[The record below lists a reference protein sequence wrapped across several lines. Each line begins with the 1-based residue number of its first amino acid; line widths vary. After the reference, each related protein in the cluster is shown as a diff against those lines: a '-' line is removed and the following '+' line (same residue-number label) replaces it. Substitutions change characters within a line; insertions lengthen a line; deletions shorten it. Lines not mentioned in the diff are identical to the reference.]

1 MHMIS
6 YSTNWMGPIS
16 MDWFRDRG
24 LTREV
29 DTEVTHEYLAIQL
42 GVNVGDVVPMEDVT
56 EYWSGGRVDIYGLDE
71 VEYYGGMS
79 EYSLPIMDGVSWNL
93 FSDWLD
99 NYETIELKTYEQL
112 LSAFEADTDHKI
124 RWAHKEFDK

>member
-1 MHMIS
+1 MIS

-24 LTREV
+24 LTKEV
-29 DTEVTHEYLAIQL
+29 DTEVTHEYLARQL

>member
-1 MHMIS
+1 
-6 YSTNWMGPIS
+6 MGPIS

-24 LTREV
+24 LTKEV
-29 DTEVTHEYLAIQL
+29 DTEVTHEYLARQL

>member
-1 MHMIS
+1 MIS

>member
-1 MHMIS
+1 MEKDFRKVGETQKDTHNQMIS

-16 MDWFRDRG
+16 LDWFRERG
-24 LTREV
+24 LT
-29 DTEVTHEYLAIQL
+29 QM
-42 GVNVGDVVPMEDVT
+42 VGDLEDVT
-56 EYWSGGRVDIYGLDE
+56 EYWCGGRIDIYGLDE
-71 VEYYGGMS
+71 VEYYGGRH

-112 LSAFEADTDHKI
+112 LSAFEADTDHVI
-124 RWAHKEFDK
+124 RWAHEEFDK

>member
-1 MHMIS
+1 MIS

-24 LTREV
+24 LTKEV

>member
-1 MHMIS
+1 MIS

-24 LTREV
+24 LTKEV
-29 DTEVTHEYLAIQL
+29 DTEVTHEYLARQL

-93 FSDWLD
+93 FSDWLE
-99 NYETIELKTYEQL
+99 NYETVELETFEQL